1 MGEAPRQAGA
11 APPAHFVTGST
22 FRHVVVMGAT
32 GSAGLM
38 AIFVVDLLSLL
49 YIARLGDPV
58 LTAAVGFATIVQI
71 FAVSINIGMMIAV
84 GALVSRA
91 LGRGDVGEARR
102 LAASS
107 LVLAVAASAVVTVLM
122 LPLLTPFLTLIG
134 AGPETVPAA
143 RTFLWIAL
151 PSTLTMALGM
161 GFSGVLRAVGDARR
175 AMNVTLA
182 GAAVTALLDPLLI
195 FGLHLGVEG
204 AAITIV
210 IARLAF
216 AWVGYSGA
224 VRVHRMVARPSLAAV
239 VADAGPILRVALPTV
254 LTNLAPP
261 VASAYLAHVM
271 AGFGTATVAG
281 NAVVDRM
288 VPVAFGG
295 LFALSGAVGPIL
307 GQNWGAGRF
316 DRMRATLR
324 DAALVTGLYVAV
336 IWLALL
342 LGRGP
347 LTALFGLSG
356 AGADLLAFFCLAG
369 GAIWFFNGLLFLG
382 NASFNNLGFPLAAS
396 ALNWGRAT
404 IGTMPTAWLG
414 AHLAGPEGA
423 MAGMGIGS
431 ALFGVVGLVL
441 AFRVVGVLER
451 REGAANPGA
460 EPERPAK
467 GGMRAPSQAT
477 DAALREPAPDP

>member
-1 MGEAPRQAGA
+1 MGEARPPAPGLADA
-11 APPAHFVTGST
+11 APTARFVTGST
-22 FRHVVVMGAT
+22 FRHVVVMAAT
-32 GSAGLM
+32 GSVGLM

-102 LAASS
+102 LAASA
-107 LVLAVAASAVVTVLM
+107 LVLSMAASGLVAALL

-151 PSTLTMALGM
+151 PSTLLMALGM

-175 AMNVTLA
+175 SMNVTLA
-182 GAAVTALLDPLLI
+182 GAAVTAALDPLLI
-195 FGLHLGVEG
+195 FGLHLGIEG
-204 AAITIV
+204 AAVTIV

-224 VRVHRMVARPSLAAV
+224 VRIHRMVARPSLAAV
-239 VADAGPILRVALPTV
+239 LTDAGPILRVALPTV

-261 VASAYLAHVM
+261 VASAFLAHVM

-281 NAVVDRM
+281 NAVVDRV

-316 DRMRATLR
+316 DRMRASLR
-324 DAALVTGLYVAV
+324 DAALVTGLYVAAV
-336 IWLALL
+336 WLALVL
-342 LGRGP
+342 ARGP
-347 LTALFGLSG
+347 LTALFGLDG
-356 AGADLLAFFCLAG
+356 AGADLLGFFCHAG

-404 IGTMPTAWLG
+404 LGTMPPALVG

-423 MAGMGIGS
+423 MAGTGIGS
-431 ALFGVVGLVL
+431 ALFGVLGLAL

-451 REGAANPGA
+451 REAASLGTEAGRSA
-460 EPERPAK
+460 EARRP
-467 GGMRAPSQAT
+467 
-477 DAALREPAPDP
+477 